1 MINAMFVPHIP
12 SATAATV
19 LFLFQ
24 IAMLV
29 AFLSADLG
37 TTAAEVDVHA
47 KHNQ

>member
-1 MINAMFVPHIP
+1 MNAMLVTHIP

-24 IAMLV
+24 MAMLV
-29 AFLSADLG
+29 AFLSADFG
-37 TTAAEVDVHA
+37 TATVEVDVHA